1 MYLFPFS
8 SQGGRIKSDDEILTV
23 VLLFA
28 ITVNFFTLS
37 TSSSTVVPG
46 VSLDV
51 HVRLAGPN
59 SYPVNITNH
68 TTIIQGRVE
77 IQFMGVWG
85 TICDDYWDVNDAH
98 VICRLDGE
106 H

>member
-1 MYLFPFS
+1 MYC
-8 SQGGRIKSDDEILTV
+8 K
-23 VLLFA
+23 
-28 ITVNFFTLS
+28 FFS
-37 TSSSTVVPG
+37 TSSTIVPG

-51 HVRLAGPN
+51 NVRLAGPN
-59 SYPVNITNH
+59 SYPINITNH

-98 VICRLDGE
+98 VICRLGWGTLRMRKWE
-106 H
+106 ICYFYVQMQNPKTLKLF